1 MQKNSHLKM
10 KKFSALLVALSA
22 TYFVVAC
29 GGGSSTE
36 PTAAPTPTPAP
47 SPPTPTPTPGATPA
61 PGAAPTPTPTA
72 VVCTPA
78 VIGTSGYSLVFKAC
92 NGAVAEYY
100 DKTECVRDN
109 ATGLIWQGQDPAG
122 VGSIR
127 ANYLTYTN
135 FDSTAE
141 LQKEIYVNHTSTNT
155 FAAPTQ
161 SEILAST
168 NAVGF
173 KNAVNGSNLC
183 GSNAWRLPSRD
194 ELLGIVKTSESPKI
208 TNEWFPNST
217 NTSYWTSSGMADPRY
232 GPDIAWTVAFN
243 WGWSMNFSRG
253 FSMSVRLVR

>member
-1 MQKNSHLKM
+1 MQKNDHLKT
-10 KKFSALLVALSA
+10 KKISALMIALSVA
-22 TYFVVAC
+22 YLVVAC
-29 GGGSSTE
+29 GGGSSSE
-36 PTAAPTPTPAP
+36 PTASPTPA
-47 SPPTPTPTPGATPA
+47 PTPTPTPGATPTPA
-61 PGAAPTPTPTA
+61 PSPSATPTPSPSAT
-72 VVCTPA
+72 VCTPA
-78 VIGTSGYSLVFKAC
+78 AIGASGYSLVFKAC
-92 NGAVAEYY
+92 NGVVAEYY

-122 VGSIR
+122 AGSIR

-141 LQKEIYVNHTSTNT
+141 LQKEIYVNNTSTNT
-155 FAAPTQ
+155 FVAPTQ

-168 NAVGF
+168 NTVGF

-183 GSNAWRLPSRD
+183 GSSAWRLPSRD
-194 ELLGIVKTSESPKI
+194 ELLGIVKASESPKI

>member
-1 MQKNSHLKM
+1 MQRNYHQKM

-36 PTAAPTPTPAP
+36 PTATPTPTPTP
-47 SPPTPTPTPGATPA
+47 SPIPTPGATPA

-78 VIGTSGYSLVFKAC
+78 VIGNSGYSLVFKAC

-109 ATGLIWQGQDPAG
+109 ATGLIWQGQAPAG
-122 VGSIR
+122 AGSIR

-135 FDSTAE
+135 FDSTTE
-141 LQKEIYVNHTSTNT
+141 LQKEIYVNHATTNT

-161 SEILAST
+161 SEIVAPT
-168 NAVGF
+168 NAIGF
-173 KNAVNGSNLC
+173 KNDVNNSNLC
-183 GSNAWRLPSRD
+183 GSSAWRLPSRD

-217 NTSYWTSSGMADPRY
+217 SSPYWTSSGMADPRY
-232 GPDIAWTVAFN
+232 GPDIAWTVAFD
-243 WGWSMNFSRG
+243 WGWSMNYSRG
-253 FSMSVRLVR
+253 FSFKVRLVH